1 MHRIGIAMAVLFALA
16 IPAGAQVP
24 EAGRRQILVNGV
36 GRLEVSPDQASVTVG
51 VQLQRQTAA
60 EAIGEASRVAT
71 QIVARLQRLGLRRED
86 LRTSAI
92 QVFPIYTDGRQ
103 GAPPQITGHRASH
116 TLTLNVRNLDL
127 VGPAIDAAVQA
138 GANTILGISF
148 GLQDPSRTRNEALAL
163 AVRDARAKADAIAQA
178 AGLRIIGIERIV
190 ESESDVR
197 PFVTRFEVG
206 PLRAPTPVEPGMVT
220 VSAMVTV
227 AFGYR

>member
-1 MHRIGIAMAVLFALA
+1 MRWIGIAMAVLFALA

-24 EAGRRQILVNGV
+24 ETGRRQIVVNGV

-51 VQLQRQTAA
+51 VQLQRRTAA
-60 EAIGEASRVAT
+60 EAMSEANRVAT
-71 QIVARLQRLGLRRED
+71 QIAARLQRVGLRRED
-86 LRTSAI
+86 MRTSAI
-92 QVFPIYTDGRQ
+92 QVSPVYAGGQQ
-103 GAPPQITGHRASH
+103 GAPPRVTGYRASH
-116 TLTLNVRNLDL
+116 TLALNIRNLDL
-127 VGPAIDAAVQA
+127 VGRAIDAAVEA

-148 GLQDPSRTRNEALAL
+148 GLQDPSRVRNEALAL

-197 PFVTRFEVG
+197 PFVTQLEAGLV
-206 PLRAPTPVEPGMVT
+206 RAPTPVEPGMVT
-220 VSAMVTV
+220 VSVMVTV